1 MIQALT
7 SNEQADPLDNILTVD
22 IFNEGVDIPEINQVI
37 MLRPTE
43 SPVAFIQQ
51 LGRGLRKFQ
60 GKEFVVILDFI
71 SNYDNNFMIPIALSG
86 DRSYNKDAM
95 RRYIREG
102 TRIIPGSST
111 IHFDEISKRWIYA
124 SVDKAKTNAVQLLKE
139 AYYNLKKKLGRIP
152 SIRDFGEYGSVD
164 ITKIFYICGSYYAFL
179 KKYDVGYPVTLT
191 GDQEIIIEYLSK
203 KVIFYKRIQD
213 ITLLKVL
220 VEQEMRGR
228 SYQELLRQEK
238 DAVSRVADEES
249 YSYKDYIEPEGNQ
262 IIELQIQREH
272 DLVRERELRLTRQQ
286 YADFLKDAY
295 GVSLSARTEESVYRN
310 LTNVF
315 PQEAEQKKY
324 AVCILIERDEEGT
337 YCLTERFRDLL
348 RDDSFR
354 DMVLE
359 LLQFA
364 RDHYEEHYAKLY
376 KDTNLNLYQRRLGV
390 ECS

>member
-1 MIQALT
+1 M
-7 SNEQADPLDNILTVD
+7 
-22 IFNEGVDIPEINQVI
+22 
-37 MLRPTE
+37 
-43 SPVAFIQQ
+43 
-51 LGRGLRKFQ
+51 
-60 GKEFVVILDFI
+60 
-71 SNYDNNFMIPIALSG
+71 
-86 DRSYNKDAM
+86 
-95 RRYIREG
+95 
-102 TRIIPGSST
+102 
-111 IHFDEISKRWIYA
+111 
-124 SVDKAKTNAVQLLKE
+124 
-139 AYYNLKKKLGRIP
+139 
-152 SIRDFGEYGSVD
+152 
-164 ITKIFYICGSYYAFL
+164 
-179 KKYDVGYPVTLT
+179 TLT

-203 KVIFYKRIQD
+203 KVISYKRIQD

-238 DAVSRVADEES
+238 YAVSRVADEES

-262 IIELQIQREH
+262 TIELQIQREH

-315 PQEAEQKKY
+315 PQEAERKKY

-337 YCLTERFRDLL
+337 YYLTERFRDLL

-359 LLQFA
+359 LLQYY
-364 RDHYEEHYAKLY
+364 DGLLSLQ
-376 KDTNLNLYQRRLGV
+376 DYQRRLGV